1 MILDEISAPLGQNR
15 PAGSPELPVSLS
27 TVMRCA
33 LAAVVLIFT
42 AWAMIISE
50 PNAPE
55 PAVSKASPAGT
66 ADPELVAKQ
75 TAAGEQPRAEAVTVE
90 SPAPPPTRTVTIIDG
105 SSGKRQEVLIP
116 TPPEDEG
123 RAEQPKSQSSSRQSR
138 RSESR
143 K

>member
-1 MILDEISAPLGQNR
+1 MILDEMSAPLGQNR
-15 PAGSPELPVSLS
+15 PARSPELPVSLS
-27 TVMRCA
+27 TVIRCA

-42 AWAMIISE
+42 AWAMFMNE

-55 PAVSKASPAGT
+55 PAVSKALPAGT

-75 TAAGEQPRAEAVTVE
+75 TAAGEQPRAEAVTIG
-90 SPAPPPTRTVTIIDG
+90 SPTPPPTRTATIIDG

-116 TPPEDEG
+116 APPEDEA
-123 RAEQPKSQSSSRQSR
+123 RAEQPKSQSSLRQGR
-138 RSESR
+138 RSDSR